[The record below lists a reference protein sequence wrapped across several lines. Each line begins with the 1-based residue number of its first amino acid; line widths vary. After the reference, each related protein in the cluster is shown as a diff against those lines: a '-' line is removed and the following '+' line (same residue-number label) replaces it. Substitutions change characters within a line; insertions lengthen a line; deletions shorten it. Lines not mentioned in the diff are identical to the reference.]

1 MTGPIRLLVADDHPV
16 VRDGLRGM
24 LAGQPDLEVVGEAA
38 DGAEAVALAPRLRPD
53 VVLMDL
59 RMPGM
64 DGVDAIRKLRTSFP
78 DARILVLTTFDT
90 DTDVVRAIEAGATG
104 YLLKDTPREELVRA
118 IRGRSA
124 PGSWRCSS
132 WSPAAPPTGRRA
144 PSCSSARRR

>member
-1 MTGPIRLLVADDHPV
+1 VTGPIRLLVADDHPV

-104 YLLKDTPREELVRA
+104 
-118 IRGRSA
+118 
-124 PGSWRCSS
+124 
-132 WSPAAPPTGRRA
+132 
-144 PSCSSARRR
+144 